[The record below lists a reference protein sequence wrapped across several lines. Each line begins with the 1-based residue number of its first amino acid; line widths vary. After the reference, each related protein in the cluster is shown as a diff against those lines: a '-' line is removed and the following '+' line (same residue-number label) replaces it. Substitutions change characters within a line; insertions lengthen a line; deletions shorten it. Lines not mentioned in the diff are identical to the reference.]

1 MSGRELDQ
9 HVLQV
14 DPVDEDQ
21 IRQAAINVAGRV
33 AALYPELTATE
44 LAADPVITVGL
55 LELLD
60 AIGYPSKEQP

>member
-1 MSGRELDQ
+1 MGGRELDQ

-21 IRQAAINVAGRV
+21 LRQAAVNVAGHL
-33 AALYPELTATE
+33 AAPYPELTATE
-44 LAADPVITVGL
+44 LAADPVIAVDL

-60 AIGYPSKEQP
+60 AIGYPSKEQQ